1 MTIKTPQT
9 PTTAP
14 PAARE
19 RAHGSAAVV
28 QVASRYGLQLFLL
41 VFLVVLVAT
50 QPNFRSL
57 PNIQSVLLQA
67 SFTGLAAAGMT
78 ILIVG
83 GMFDLS
89 VAGIV
94 ALVAVTTASLVDT
107 VGVVLAVVLALAL
120 GTVLGILN
128 GTIVTRLRFPAFI
141 ATYGMANVY
150 LAVAFMITGGQVV
163 AVSSSGLL
171 ALATATVAGL
181 PLLFWLMAATCAVC
195 YLLLQRT
202 RFGRTIR
209 AVGSSERAA
218 VLAGLP
224 VVRTRTA
231 AFALVGLCTAL
242 AALGLTSLL
251 SSANA
256 SMSLGFELNVIAVAV
271 VGGTSL
277 DGGRGTLFGT
287 FTAAILFSALNNGL
301 NLVGV
306 ASYWQYIV
314 TGAVLV
320 LALAFAGLRRGSRT

>member
-1 MTIKTPQT
+1 MTIETPDS
-9 PTTAP
+9 PTTTPPAP
-14 PAARE
+14 PERIRRAAT
-19 RAHGSAAVV
+19 AL
-28 QVASRYGLQLFLL
+28 QLASQYGLQLFL
-41 VFLVVLVAT
+41 VVLVVGLAIT
-50 QPNFRSL
+50 EPNFRAL

-94 ALVAVTTASLVDT
+94 ALVSVTTASLIDS
-107 VGVVLAVVLALAL
+107 VGVVLAVLIAVAL
-120 GTVLGILN
+120 GTVLGIVN

-150 LAVAFMITGGQVV
+150 LAAAFMITSGQVV
-163 AVSSSGLL
+163 IVSSTGLL
-171 ALATATVAGL
+171 SLATATIIGL
-181 PLLFWLMAATCAVC
+181 PLPFLMMAITCAVC

-209 AVGSSERAA
+209 AIGSSERAA

-224 VVRTRTA
+224 VARTRTA
-231 AFALVGLCTAL
+231 AFALVGLCTAI

-287 FTAAILFSALNNGL
+287 FSAAILFSALNNGL

-314 TGAVLV
+314 TGTVLV
-320 LALAFAGLRRGSRT
+320 LALAFAGLRRESRT